1 MVRRPP
7 RSTLFP
13 YTTLFRSER
22 PPQAEGL
29 PHDSSRRAKRLTD
42 SSTIASALVDLRQL
56 VHFFPVGHLGG
67 FDGRKKKVKAK
78 FDTDLTAEDLK
89 AVIVDYKKLVEKKT
103 GKQFPQEADRKS
115 VV

>member
-42 SSTIASALVDLRQL
+42 SSTIPSALVDLRQL

-67 FDGRKKKVKAK
+67 AEQHRAGEFRIETAQRQASN
-78 FDTDLTAEDLK
+78 DLP
-89 AVIVDYKKLVEKKT
+89 I
-103 GKQFPQEADRKS
+103 KQHGVNLLRLPAAG
-115 VV
+115 